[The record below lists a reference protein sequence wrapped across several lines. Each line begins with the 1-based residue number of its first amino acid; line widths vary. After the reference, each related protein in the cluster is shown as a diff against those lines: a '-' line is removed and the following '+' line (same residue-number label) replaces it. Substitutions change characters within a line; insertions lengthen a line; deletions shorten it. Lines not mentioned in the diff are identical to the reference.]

1 MMQPTS
7 TETGHGAGHEGNRAH
22 QRTAVLRRLLG
33 VIHLA
38 GDKVSKKPE
47 HDLGINPF
55 TGEAHHKAERHTHKE
70 APVLPRSENGAAAR
84 GQAGLKP
91 MRFVSLHHHSTF
103 SYLDGFQLPLAHVRR
118 AAELNMSALALTE
131 HGNVSSHVK
140 LEQAAEGTGIK
151 PIFGCEVYTG
161 RTGKDAT
168 QRKYH
173 LTLLARDAE
182 GYRSLLRLVSFS
194 FKEGFY
200 YEPTVSWEMLN
211 RFRKGIIVLSGCQGS
226 LLFCAAVGGKLI
238 SREEASRARALAVAR
253 RFKRVF
259 GENYFIEVQA
269 FPELEETRRANPI
282 LASIARELDIRLVGD
297 LDCHYTQPSE
307 SEYQQILHNVR
318 GGTRQTLEEQARAWG
333 YKAPLCHPTT
343 DAAVYR
349 RLRGTGLSK
358 SEAIEAIVSTEEIA
372 QQCTV
377 ALPRLPTLRYRD
389 DSGRASADVWEDELR
404 EGWRVRG
411 CADLPPAQRA
421 QYRRQLKYERD
432 LIERKDYVDY
442 FLVVGDLVRWA
453 KDSGIPVG
461 PARGSAAGSII
472 CWLLRI
478 TEVNP
483 MLFPDLVFERFI
495 DESRVDL
502 PDIDLDFDSD
512 RRHEVRQYLV
522 RRYGAECVNNI
533 GTFQFYK
540 SRNSLD
546 DVARVYQVPRSEVE
560 SIKELL
566 IERSSGDLRASSTI
580 EDTVEQFDTARDVI
594 TRHPELRKSMEIEG
608 NIKGFGVH
616 AAGIVV
622 SNGPIHDVCAVY
634 ERRVKDELLT
644 VVSFDKH
651 DAERQGLL
659 KIDLLGLST
668 MAMIAECL
676 RHTGLTISDLYSLPL
691 DDRDTLEAFKANDV
705 IGIFQFEG
713 RATRYVC
720 GALKP
725 ESFKEICDVNAL
737 SRPGPLHNGA
747 ANEYIDIKRGV
758 RKPEKLHPAL
768 DRITANTQYQIV
780 YQEQILKI
788 VREIGNFS
796 WTHAAYIRKII
807 SRKIGEQEFNRQ
819 RGEYLAG
826 ALSLHEREPGM
837 EPMDEETALAIW
849 GMCITAGSYAFNAAH
864 SVSYGMLAYWTMWL
878 KVHYPEVFYAA
889 SLEKSGDKT
898 HDLLRDAAKHGI
910 KAELPR
916 PQDAS
921 TGWLPGKRSVRAGL
935 NAIPGI
941 GDKTAARMV
950 EARNGEVPHS
960 WDFYTRVK
968 GIGPKTCEK
977 IATWCAQDDPFL
989 VWRLDEHIA
998 SVKEQ
1003 IASGELRAPDGGLL
1017 PRPVTRSADLPYS
1030 RGKDI
1035 KCVWLGTVRSRNIR
1049 DIFEHNRSKK
1059 GTELSRDEVR
1069 DPDLNEWALLVAD
1082 DETDQLS
1089 LRIDRFKYPM
1099 FKEALFGMRLG
1110 RDLMLVSGVKPGW
1123 VATRQIMV
1131 HQMWVIDPTE

>member
-1 MMQPTS
+1 M
-7 TETGHGAGHEGNRAH
+7 
-22 QRTAVLRRLLG
+22 
-33 VIHLA
+33 
-38 GDKVSKKPE
+38 SKKPS
-47 HDLGINPF
+47 HDLGLNPF
-55 TGEAHHKAERHTHKE
+55 TGEAMHKADRHTHE
-70 APVLPRSENGAAAR
+70 ERVVLPRSERGASAR
-84 GQAGLKP
+84 AQAGLKP

-103 SYLDGFQLPLAHVRR
+103 SYLDGFQLPAAHVRR

-140 LEQAAEGTGIK
+140 LEQAAEGSGVK
-151 PIFGCEVYTG
+151 PIYGCEVYTG
-161 RTGKDAT
+161 KVGKDAT

-194 FKEGFY
+194 FREGFY
-200 YEPTVSWEMLN
+200 YEPTVSWEMLK
-211 RFRKGIIVLSGCQGS
+211 RFRKGLIVLSGCQGS
-226 LLFCAAVGGKLI
+226 LLFCSAVGGKLI
-238 SREEASRARALAVAR
+238 AKEDAGRARALAVAR
-253 RFKRVF
+253 RFKQAF
-259 GENYFIEVQA
+259 GESYFIEVQA

-282 LASIARELDIRLVGD
+282 LASIASELNIRLVGD

-343 DAAVYR
+343 DREVYR

-358 SEAIEAIVSTEEIA
+358 AEAVGAIVSTEEIA

-377 ALPRLPTLRYRD
+377 ELPKLPTLRYRD
-389 DSGRASADVWEDELR
+389 GSGRPSAEAWEAELR
-404 EGWRVRG
+404 EGWRYRG
-411 CADLPPAQRA
+411 CASLPPRERA
-421 QYRRQLKYERD
+421 RYKRQLQYERD

-483 MLFPDLVFERFI
+483 LLFPDLVFERFI

-546 DVARVYQVPRSEVE
+546 DVARVYQVPRGEVE
-560 SIKELL
+560 TIKGLL
-566 IERSSGDLRASSTI
+566 LERSSGDLRASATI
-580 EDTVEQFDTARDVI
+580 EDTVEQFDSAREVI
-594 TRHPELRKSMEIEG
+594 DKYPELRKSMEIEG

-622 SNGPIHDVCAVY
+622 SNGPIHEVCAVY

-676 RHTGLTISDLYSLPL
+676 RQTGLKIGDLYSLPL
-691 DDRDTLEAFKANDV
+691 DDEDTLAAFKRNDV

-758 RKPEKLHPAL
+758 REPEKLHPAL
-768 DRITANTQYQIV
+768 DMITANTQYQIV

-807 SRKIGEQEFNRQ
+807 SQKIGEQEFNRQ
-819 RGEYLAG
+819 LDEYLRG
-826 ALSLHEREPGM
+826 AATVHERLPVP
-837 EPMDEETALAIW
+837 PMDEETAMAIW

-889 SLEKSGDKT
+889 SLEKSGGARSAIGNTAGKGFSTGDKT
-898 HDLLRDAAKHGI
+898 YDLLRDAAKHGI

-916 PQDAS
+916 PEDAS
-921 TGWLPGKRSVRAGL
+921 TGWRPGDGVIRAGL

-950 EARNGEVPHS
+950 EARNGDEPGS
-960 WDFYTRVK
+960 WSFYTRVK
-968 GIGPKTCEK
+968 GIGEKTCAK
-977 IATWCAQDDPFL
+977 IEAWCADDDPFG
-989 VWRLDEHIA
+989 VWLLDTHIA
-998 SVKEQ
+998 EVKVQ
-1003 IASGELRAPDGGLL
+1003 IESGELTDGAGNPLPVPRTRAI
-1017 PRPVTRSADLPYS
+1017 DLPDA
-1030 RGKDI
+1030 RGKDV
-1035 KCVWLGTVRSRNIR
+1035 KCVWLGTARSRNIR
-1049 DIFEHNRSKK
+1049 DIFEHNRKK
-1059 GTELSRDEVR
+1059 GTELKREDVR

-1082 DETDQLS
+1082 DETDQVSILV
-1089 LRIDRFKYPM
+1089 DRWKYPR
-1099 FKEALFGMRLG
+1099 FKEALFKMKMG
-1110 RDLMLVSGVKPGW
+1110 RDLLLVSGVKPGW
-1123 VATRQIMV
+1123 IATRQIMV